1 MKIVGIKTD
10 VLLTRTLYIEVEDNI
25 TEEQIKEIAQKEITL
40 PVNALYTA
48 SNLLKKVGINQT
60 GLDLKDWDVKNI
72 EYNIL

>member
-1 MKIVGIKTD
+1 MKVVGIKTN

-25 TEEQIKEIAQKEITL
+25 TEEQIKEVAQKEIIL

>member
-1 MKIVGIKTD
+1 MKVVGIKTD